1 MFLKISCQWECA
13 ISRMP
18 SPPSSTGH
26 SWQLVFLLWQRTSPS
41 PQWTDLSGV
50 KPRLPVGFAAVTVA
64 AAFTAASPG
73 LCFHN
78 RKTLTSIFPKSIFPR
93 PLSLRPSRLLFLP
106 LSLSLPSLSLP
117 PSLPPLTSLLASLL
131 PSLPRPLRTH
141 TLSEHP
147 QCVRVC
153 SRGSGDTPVNRA
165 DKSCPCGAH
174 IGFFQHCSI
183 CQACGLQSSHSD
195 TPQKR

>member
-106 LSLSLPSLSLP
+106 LSFSLPSLSLP
-117 PSLPPLTSLLASLL
+117 PSFPASSHFSACLP
-131 PSLPRPLRTH
+131 PSLPPPTPSYPH
-141 TLSEHP
+141 TE
-147 QCVRVC
+147 
-153 SRGSGDTPVNRA
+153 
-165 DKSCPCGAH
+165 
-174 IGFFQHCSI
+174 
-183 CQACGLQSSHSD
+183 
-195 TPQKR
+195 